1 MIEPLLTSDIST
13 LTLTQNVYIHAFRQ
27 TQHSTAST
35 QRLAI
40 KSFIRCE
47 VWPDLL
53 SYVLVIN
60 IALPSVT
67 IHFSEGSPWTVSVTL
82 CIYCETKVQ

>member
-1 MIEPLLTSDIST
+1 MFITNIKT
-13 LTLTQNVYIHAFRQ
+13 LTLTQNVCICALRQ
-27 TQHSTAST
+27 TQPAST
-35 QRLAI
+35 QHLAI
-40 KSFIRCE
+40 NSFIRCE

-67 IHFSEGSPWTVSVTL
+67 IHFSKGSPWTVSVTL
-82 CIYCETKVQ
+82 CVYCETKV